1 MNYKTHRMF
10 LRLAPRRQSGLTL
23 IELAVTMVIALFL
36 LAGVLMM
43 VQNTRTTYSNQTE
56 LAQLQDNE
64 RLAMTI
70 MTDVIQS
77 SGYFPDPTKNDAA
90 SAFPVDGTTFGKVGQ
105 AVSGAQSGSTPQD
118 SITVRFRTSSTAV
131 GLGDGILNCLGTSN
145 TSGADHTYVNAFDLG
160 AADASG
166 NRALE
171 CTLSTD
177 GVAAAPQ
184 TLVGGI
190 QDMQI
195 YYGVKRTT
203 TNDFNVDTY
212 LRANDMQPTDW
223 VSVTSVRLILT
234 FANPVAPGTGAA
246 APIKFE
252 RVIAV
257 MNRAGVMT

>member
-1 MNYKTHRMF
+1 MNYKTHRTS
-10 LRLAPRRQSGLTL
+10 LRLPPRRQSGLTL

-90 SAFPVDGTTFGKVGQ
+90 SAFPADTTFGKVGQ
-105 AVSGAQSGSTPQD
+105 AVFGAQSGSTPQD
-118 SITVRFRTSSTAV
+118 SIAVRFRTSHLPAGV
-131 GLGDGILNCLGTSN
+131 GDGILNCLGTSN
-145 TSGADHTYVNAFDLG
+145 TTGADHTYVNAFDLG

-212 LRANDMQPTDW
+212 LRAGDMQPTDW
-223 VSVTSVRLILT
+223 VNVTSVRLILT
-234 FANPVAPGTGAA
+234 FANPVAPGTGPA